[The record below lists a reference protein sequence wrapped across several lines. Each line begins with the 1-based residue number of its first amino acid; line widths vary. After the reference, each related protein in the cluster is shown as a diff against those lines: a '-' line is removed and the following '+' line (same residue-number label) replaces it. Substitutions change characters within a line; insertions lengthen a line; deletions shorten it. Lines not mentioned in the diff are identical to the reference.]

1 VDIASVFA
9 KTPATMNLH
18 DRITLDPQVLAGKPV
33 IRGTRLAVDFIVGLL
48 AQDWSEADLLR
59 NYPGLTHADIAACLQ
74 YASDLLQAEK
84 VYPLET
90 ANAA

>member
-1 VDIASVFA
+1 
-9 KTPATMNLH
+9 MNLH

-84 VYPLET
+84 VYPLEP
-90 ANAA
+90 ASAA

>member
-1 VDIASVFA
+1 
-9 KTPATMNLH
+9 MNLH

>member
-1 VDIASVFA
+1 
-9 KTPATMNLH
+9 MNLH

-59 NYPGLTHADIAACLQ
+59 NYPGLTHADIAAGRH
-74 YASDLLQAEK
+74 AAEMPCP
-84 VYPLET
+84 YRPQDRL
-90 ANAA
+90 